1 MVEPGRESAVLLTG
15 AYGSGKSS
23 VAAEIA
29 DILEMRGSAYAY
41 LDLDFFSWAGTPQ
54 ISATPGDALLLANLA
69 AVMPN
74 FRAVGV
80 RFYVLA
86 YSVRDRAELEAI
98 RSTLGCDVSV
108 VRLVV
113 PIEEIRR
120 RLAADVT
127 SGRLD
132 DLRVAER
139 WLAAGTGEG
148 LEHVAVRGERPVR
161 EIATEIVG
169 WLGWDDEGATPGDG

>member
-1 MVEPGRESAVLLTG
+1 MAEPGRESAVLLTG
-15 AYGSGKSS
+15 VYGSGKSS
-23 VAAEIA
+23 VAAELA
-29 DILEMRGSAYAY
+29 DILEKRGSAYAY
-41 LDLDFFSWAGTPQ
+41 LDLDFFSWAETPV
-54 ISATPGDALLLANLA
+54 ISATPGDTLLLANLA

-80 RFYVLA
+80 DLYVLA
-86 YSVRDRAELEAI
+86 YSVRDRGELEAI
-98 RSTLGCDVSV
+98 RASLGCAVSV

-127 SGRLD
+127 SGRQD

-139 WLAAGTGEG
+139 WLADGTGVG
-148 LEHVAVRGERPVR
+148 LEDLAVDAGRPVR
-161 EIATEIVG
+161 DVALDIVR
-169 WLGWDDEGATPGDG
+169 WLGWE